1 MPAQPQEIDALIVGQ
16 GLAGSVV
23 ARRLMERGW
32 NVRVLDTYQKSSASR
47 VAAGMVNPIVFKRLN
62 KTWETDR
69 CMPISLEFFKAWE
82 KELDLQAWHPTPI
95 VRLFPDQQAATDF
108 AVKSEAPGF
117 TDWLKTNSCADG
129 DSLEAPFGYGRVEGV
144 GYLELAVLLDKVRE
158 RWMEEEILTEG
169 VFDEAK
175 IQFGVRIGYE
185 NWSAKHLI
193 LCQGHQL
200 LDGELFGNLPL
211 RRTKGEVVDVEVPAL
226 ERDHI
231 INNGRWAIPLGNHRY
246 RLGAT
251 YLWHTSNTE
260 TTKEARDL
268 LLKRLTPVLGNIGQV
283 LDQRAGIRPAAKDRR
298 PLIGTHPKHSNLHVF
313 NGLGAR
319 GVMISPWLA
328 LVFADYLEG
337 SGKLPEEVDIS
348 RFMQGESD

>member
-1 MPAQPQEIDALIVGQ
+1 MSEQAQEIDALIVGQ

-23 ARRLMERGW
+23 ARRLMDRGW
-32 NVRVLDTYQKSSASR
+32 KVHILDTHQKSAASR

-69 CMPISLEFFKAWE
+69 CMPIALEFFQAWE
-82 KELDLQAWHPTPI
+82 KELELKVWHPTPI

-108 AVKSEAPGF
+108 VVKSEAPGF
-117 TDWLKTNSCADG
+117 RDWLKTDSCSDG

-144 GYLELAVLLDKVRE
+144 GYLELGVLLDAVRQ
-158 RWMEEEILTEG
+158 RWMDAGLLTEG
-169 VFDEAK
+169 SFDEAH
-175 IQFGVRIGYE
+175 ITHGDRLGYG

-200 LDGELFGNLPL
+200 LDGELFGALPL
-211 RRTKGEVVDVEVPAL
+211 RRTKGEVVDVEVPGL

-231 INNGRWAIPLGNHRY
+231 INNGRWAIPLGNNRY

-260 TTKEARDL
+260 TTKEGRDL
-268 LLKRLTPVLGNIGQV
+268 LLNRLGPVLGAVGQV

-298 PLIGTHPKHSNLHVF
+298 PLIGTHPDHKNVHVF

-328 LVFADYLEG
+328 GMFADYLEG
-337 SGKLPEEVDIS
+337 KASLAQEVDIR
-348 RFMQGESD
+348 RFADETV